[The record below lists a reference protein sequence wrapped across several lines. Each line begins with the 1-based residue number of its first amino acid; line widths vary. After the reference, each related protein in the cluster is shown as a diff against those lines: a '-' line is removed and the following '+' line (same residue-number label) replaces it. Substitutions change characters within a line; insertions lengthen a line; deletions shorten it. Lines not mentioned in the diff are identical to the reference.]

1 MRKINDSENLDDLFD
16 EFYSIKVA
24 EGKADSTLRQYK
36 NNYSYFVAFLD
47 RRKIKRSI
55 NAISRKTLRDY
66 IVYMRDEQVC
76 FEDHKYKADRSRTV
90 GLSPSTINTRLKTLR
105 VMFNC
110 LCEEMIIADN
120 PMKGVKNLPEP
131 EEEFDIMTVEEMRWL
146 FKAPDRKYF
155 AGFRDY
161 VIMHVLTDSMMRIGE
176 LTQLKESDFNFE
188 DKTVIIR
195 AKVAKSRKSRLIP
208 LKPLTLRLVKELIKI
223 NEDFQSEYVF
233 LTNYGEPI
241 NRDLFRKNLNDYA
254 EKAGIKK
261 NVHPHLFRHT
271 AATMFLEDGGD
282 IRHLQMLLGHAD
294 LRMVIRYTHLSNYA
308 LQKQHAKHS
317 PINKVASKMSRPR
330 KNKL

>member
-1 MRKINDSENLDDLFD
+1 MQKTNDNLDDLFD
-16 EFYSIKVA
+16 EFYSIKVS
-24 EGKADSTLRQYK
+24 EGKAESTLRQYRS
-36 NNYSYFVAFLD
+36 NYSYFVAFLD
-47 RRKIKRSI
+47 KQNIARSL
-55 NAISRKTLRDY
+55 NAINRRTIRDY
-66 IVYMRDEQVC
+66 IVYMRDEQVR
-76 FEDHKYKADRSRTV
+76 FENHNFKADYQKSV
-90 GLSPSTINTRLKTLR
+90 GLTPSSINTRLKTLR

-110 LCEEMIIADN
+110 LNEEMIISKN
-120 PMKGVKNLPEP
+120 PMKGVKSLSEP
-131 EEEFDIMTVEEMRWL
+131 NDELDILTVDEMRRL
-146 FKAPDRKYF
+146 FKVPDRKYF

-176 LTQLKESDFNFE
+176 LTQLKVNDFNF
-188 DKTVIIR
+188 DNKTVIVR

-223 NEDFQSEYVF
+223 NEEFQSDYVF

-241 NRDLFRKNLNDYA
+241 TRDLFRKNLDKYA
-254 EKAGIKK
+254 EKAGINK

-271 AATMFLEDGGD
+271 AATMFLEDGGE

-308 LQKQHAKHS
+308 LRKEHGKHS
-317 PINKVASKMSRPR
+317 PINKVAAKMSRPR